1 MAIKKLIN
9 DKVVY
14 QLSINLEEKHW
25 QYVQA
30 FAVSKFGTD
39 QYSISATI
47 RAIIEE
53 NWNER
58 SKREKLSKDA

>member
-1 MAIKKLIN
+1 MAIKKTIN
-9 DKVVY
+9 GKIVY
-14 QLSINLEEKHW
+14 QLSINLGEKHW

-30 FAVSKFGTD
+30 FSFEKFGTD
-39 QYSISATI
+39 QYSISAAM

-58 SKREKLSKDA
+58 SKKTKLPKDA